1 MTGSPPLGQW
11 ARGGSGISTLQ
22 GCEGCCFCSQAGS
35 RGPSLPRCLE
45 WEAVHPEVS
54 AVCPSGSRAHGRV
67 IGTPSCPLPA
77 PHPCRG
83 PRRGP
88 WLAKP
93 PSRCRS
99 GTGDEDVLVPGLPPA
114 VPSVLVCPAH
124 GITRSVAV
132 CPCPLGGTR
141 WPATQGRG
149 LRREAWPWD
158 AVPWT
163 RWSELRPGLGAGSL
177 EAPSPRPLSGRRGV
191 QVAGTAAMLG
201 RVAHSGFLNGPA
213 RRGVCPP
220 QARCGCR
227 GM

>member
-1 MTGSPPLGQW
+1 MLLLLAGRKPGALAPPLPRISPPNGRRCTPKSAPCALLI
-11 ARGGSGISTLQ
+11 AVHT
-22 GCEGCCFCSQAGS
+22 AGS
-35 RGPSLPRCLE
+35 
-45 WEAVHPEVS
+45 
-54 AVCPSGSRAHGRV
+54 SGLRAALS
-67 IGTPSCPLPA
+67 PP

-163 RWSELRPGLGAGSL
+163 RWSELRPGLGVGSL

-191 QVAGTAAMLG
+191 QVTGTAAMLG
-201 RVAHSGFLNGPA
+201 RVAHSGFLNGSA

-220 QARCGCR
+220 QAWCGCR